1 MNGLNGPVS
10 PAVQLRIKLKRA
22 RAYGQDFD
30 TAWEAA
36 FENIRWPHDTT
47 HRREWKAI
55 LGDPLAKEVWRAAFH
70 HEEIDYRE
78 RAVARL
84 IAA

>member
-10 PAVQLRIKLKRA
+10 PAVQLRIKLRRA
-22 RAYGQDFD
+22 RECGATFED
-30 TAWEAA
+30 AWEAA
-36 FENIRWPHDTT
+36 YENIRWPHDTT

-55 LGDPLAKEVWRAAFH
+55 LGDPDAREVWKAAYH
-70 HEEIDYRE
+70 GEDINYRE
-78 RAVARL
+78 LALARL